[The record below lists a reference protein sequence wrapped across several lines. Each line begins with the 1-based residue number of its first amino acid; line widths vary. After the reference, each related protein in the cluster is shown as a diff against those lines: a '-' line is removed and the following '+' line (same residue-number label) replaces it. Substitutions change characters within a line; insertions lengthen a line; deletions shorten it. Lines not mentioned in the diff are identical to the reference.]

1 MRIGNADLRGVEESL
16 SFLLCFS
23 AALPGASAVNWDLAI
38 QLYRIKRQII
48 VE

>member
-23 AALPGASAVNWDLAI
+23 VALPGASAVNWERVI
-38 QLYRIKRQII
+38 QLYLVK
-48 VE
+48 